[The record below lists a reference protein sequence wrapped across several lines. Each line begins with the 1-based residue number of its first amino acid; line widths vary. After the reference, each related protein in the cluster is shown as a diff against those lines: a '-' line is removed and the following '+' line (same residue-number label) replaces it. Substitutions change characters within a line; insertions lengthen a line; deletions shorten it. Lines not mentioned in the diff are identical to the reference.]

1 MTRFNR
7 TWRESKQL
15 TPEGVILREVKYMLR
30 LKGYRVWRNHQS
42 LGSERGISDLMAVK
56 KILPGEF
63 KKILQDKLNG
73 TLIHPDLLF
82 DRLYDILEN
91 AGLMCRFVAV
101 ECKTEKGK
109 LSEAQAL
116 FMQDLQEQGARIIVA
131 RKGEDVFE

>member
-42 LGSERGISDLMAVK
+42 LGSERGISDLMAVR
-56 KILPGEF
+56 KIQKSEF
-63 KKILQDKLNG
+63 KKIIKDKLNNIP
-73 TLIHPDLLF
+73 IHPDLLF

>member
-15 TPEGVILREVKYMLR
+15 TPEGVILREVKYMLH

-56 KILPGEF
+56 KIPPGEF